1 MWYKLLKPL
10 KYTRFSLYLTV
21 KCPQG
26 RYFSGSACLMCEDG
40 HYQDLTGQTS
50 CKSCGG
56 NSVSSVNKTTCI
68 GMHLF

>member
-1 MWYKLLKPL
+1 M
-10 KYTRFSLYLTV
+10 

-26 RYFSGSACLMCEDG
+26 RYFSGTACSMCEDG

-56 NSVSSVNKTTCI
+56 NSVSSVDKTTCI
-68 GMHLF
+68 GMHLLHV